1 MERSNGQSPWGVI
14 GASVQGPYHKN
25 KGQPNED
32 AIGWYQVK
40 PGKLPIILS
49 VADGVGDETCFRS
62 GRGSRFA
69 IEASIE
75 SCRKYIRKIQY
86 WHEEQLRHRLL
97 DDIVE
102 RWNQKI
108 SDDLRNNPF
117 SPEEELVSTKH
128 ARHVVSNIPDA
139 GGIDQSK
146 FIRSYPYS
154 TTLNT
159 VIVTRTA
166 IIALQVG
173 DGDIVSV
180 QEDGSTTEIFQHG
193 TECGVIPLSDPNVQD
208 FCNIYRKSMDEARPL
223 ILYVSSDGYSDGYD
237 HKSKGKPSFNEII
250 AFEFHSKIQDFPL
263 AEIQEALPSLLEE
276 LSQGSYDDLSLGII
290 IGPLEKIRQTSLKL
304 KQLSDQIQ
312 EGAEKDSN
320 EPDVTPVSALP
331 EGEERKAENKLVPSA
346 EITGIETGSE
356 THQE

>member
-86 WHEEQLRHRLL
+86 WHEEQLRHFLL
-97 DDIVE
+97 DDIIE

-108 SDDLRNNPF
+108 SEDLKNDPF
-117 SPEEELVSTKH
+117 SPEEELLSTKQVRH
-128 ARHVVSNIPDA
+128 AISHITDA
-139 GGIDQSK
+139 GSIDQLK

-159 VIVTRTA
+159 VIVTQTA

-180 QEDGSTTEIFQHG
+180 QDDGFTTEIFPQATG
-193 TECGVIPLSDPNVQD
+193 CGVIPLSDPNVQN
-208 FCNIYRKSMDEARPL
+208 FCNICRKRMDEARPL
-223 ILYVSSDGYSDGYD
+223 ILYVSSDGYSAGYD
-237 HKSKGKPSFNEII
+237 TSNGKPSFDEII
-250 AFEFHSKIQDFPL
+250 AFEFHSKIQGFPL

-290 IGPLEKIRQTSLKL
+290 VGPLEKIRQTSLKL

-312 EGAEKDSN
+312 EGEENGSN
-320 EPDVTPVSALP
+320 EPDVTPVPALP
-331 EGEERKAENKLVPSA
+331 EVDGRKAEKKLVPSA
-346 EITGIETGSE
+346 EITGIEMCSE